1 MKIIKRSF
9 NQITEKESEK
19 QVSIYEVIYDLF
31 KSQDDKG
38 AIESL
43 EAKIE
48 ILMELIFPL
57 ISKNKESA
65 QSLIEW
71 ANHECSAY
79 GSYTLE
85 EENER
90 SD

>member
-1 MKIIKRSF
+1 MKITKRF
-9 NQITEKESEK
+9 IDQITEVESEK
-19 QVSIYEVIYDLF
+19 LVSTYDVIYDLF
-31 KSQDDKG
+31 KSQDNKG
-38 AIESL
+38 TIESL

-71 ANHECSAY
+71 ANHECSAHA
-79 GSYTLE
+79 SYALE

-90 SD
+90 SN